1 MLLQSLLDFD
11 ECVKGR
17 GSKNGNDVTWSEPGE
32 CERYVGQLQK
42 SADNLSRENR
52 RLRHAHLRM
61 VEATL
66 LLMNTDILRQKER
79 WKKRWNDLWEMG
91 EILEAATPKIT

>member
-1 MLLQSLLDFD
+1 MNAS
-11 ECVKGR
+11 R
-17 GSKNGNDVTWSEPGE
+17 AGSKNGNDVTWSEPGE

-91 EILEAATPKIT
+91 EILGGVTPRIT